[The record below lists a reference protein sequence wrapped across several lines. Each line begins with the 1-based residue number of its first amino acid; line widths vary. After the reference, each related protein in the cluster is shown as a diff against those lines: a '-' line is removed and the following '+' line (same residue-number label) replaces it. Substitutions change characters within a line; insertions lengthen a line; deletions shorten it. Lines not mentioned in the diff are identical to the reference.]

1 MSVYKRGS
9 KTKNILIGL
18 CLSSAI
24 GCSHMAIA
32 APPNNNA
39 PSRSQA
45 ELPALINDGFDAPSR
60 LKFDWPMIN
69 IGTGQYEDGPTG
81 LTILKF
87 GRKVH
92 AAVDARGGG
101 PGTINPEFINMGYT
115 HPELDA
121 IVLAGGSWY
130 GLEAATGAM
139 TALLDDRHSS
149 GHWANVGFATGS
161 IIYDLGGRRLNEI
174 YPDKRL
180 AQLVLRSAKTG
191 IFPRGAYGAGRSA
204 VNGGI
209 FGCNAKSG
217 QGAAFRQIGEVKIAV
232 FTVVNALG
240 VVTDREGQVVNCFK
254 GQDWP
259 DNLQTSDLMRGAP
272 DSLRSNWKNAEAE
285 PFEKKNTTISVVVTN
300 VSLSH
305 AELKRLAAQVHTSM
319 GRGIQ
324 PFATEFD
331 GDVLYAVST
340 SELDE
345 SIGVSIP
352 SMELGIVAS
361 ELMWD
366 AILSTTPHAQPA
378 HITRGSNVEV
388 DEKHLKKLIGTYR
401 FSDIVDL
408 TISYNDGKLIAS
420 ATGERDVFSI
430 KKDLPQHLIPVST
443 NYFTIEKNRYPFSV
457 KFEDEQVILNPGR
470 WQQIG
475 KLISDK

>member
-1 MSVYKRGS
+1 MSNLKKASYFS
-9 KTKNILIGL
+9 A
-18 CLSSAI
+18 CLSSL
-24 GCSHMAIA
+24 GLCMACGVGQIA
-32 APPNNNA
+32 SAEPTQQTNQ
-39 PSRSQA
+39 SRSQA
-45 ELPALINDGFDAPSR
+45 ELPTLINDGFEDASR
-60 LKFDWPMIN
+60 LEFDWPMLN

-81 LTILKF
+81 LTVLKF
-87 GRKVH
+87 GKKVH

-101 PGTINPEFINMGYT
+101 PGTINSEFLNIGYL

-130 GLEAATGAM
+130 GLEAATGVM
-139 TALLDDRHSS
+139 TALLDDGETS
-149 GHWANVGFATGS
+149 GHWENIGFATGS

-180 AQLVLRSAKTG
+180 AQEAYRAAESG

-217 QGAAFRQIGEVKIAV
+217 QGAAFRQIGDVKIAV

-240 VVTDREGQVVNCFK
+240 VVTDRDGNVANCFK

-259 DNLQTSDLMRGAP
+259 KDLKATDLMRGAP
-272 DSLRSNWKNAEAE
+272 DSLRPDWKATESE
-285 PFEKKNTTISVVVTN
+285 PVEKKNTTVSVVVTN

-319 GRGIQ
+319 GRAIQ

-340 SELDE
+340 AEIDE
-345 SIGVSIP
+345 SIGASIP

-366 AILSTTPHAQPA
+366 AILSTTPHDQPTHVA
-378 HITRGSNVEV
+378 PNENV
-388 DEKHLKKLIGTYR
+388 KLSKKALSKFVGTYN
-401 FSDIVDL
+401 FSNIADL
-408 TISYNDGKLIAS
+408 TIKLDGDTLIAS
-420 ATGERDVFSI
+420 ATGERDVFAV
-430 KKDLPQHLIPVST
+430 KKDHPLKLLPVSKT
-443 NYFTIEKNRYPFSV
+443 QFTIPAGRYPFSIEFNDDQIV
-457 KFEDEQVILNPGR
+457 LNSGRWEQVGSR
-470 WQQIG
+470 
-475 KLISDK
+475 ISK